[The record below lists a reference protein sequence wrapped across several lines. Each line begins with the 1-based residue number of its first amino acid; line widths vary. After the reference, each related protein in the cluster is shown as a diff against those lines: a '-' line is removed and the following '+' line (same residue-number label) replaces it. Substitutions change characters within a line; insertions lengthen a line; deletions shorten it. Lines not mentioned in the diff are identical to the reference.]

1 MNVQKARRWVAL
13 GLIVGLTAVSL
24 VVHGGTG
31 TFEAWGV
38 GSIAALCP
46 VGALESFLGAKT
58 VNLQGV
64 GCVVLAVVVVVAVGK
79 AFCSWACPVPWLQ
92 KFFRSGK
99 GERRRSEKPVR
110 RASATVGAS
119 ADDASQSGAAVMP
132 SSFSCVSSCATCSE
146 VCGSVARK
154 LPPVGGTRDGVR
166 IDGRHLVLGGALGSA
181 LVFGFPVFCLVCPVG
196 LSFATLVGVWHL
208 FQFNETTW
216 GLVVFPLILIAEVVL
231 LRKWCMRLCPIS
243 ALLSLVSCANKT
255 LRPSVNEEACLR
267 TQGADCHCCV
277 DACPQ
282 SLDPHSGFIPEC
294 TKCHQCADACPAHAI
309 AFPVLRGRGAAVP
322 TAAPQDAPALS
333 PDDELSATA

>member
-1 MNVQKARRWVAL
+1 MNVQKVRRWVAL
-13 GLIVGLTAVSL
+13 GLIVGLTVVSL

-31 TFEAWGV
+31 TFEAWGI

-46 VGALESFLGAKT
+46 VGALESFLGAKD
-58 VNLQGV
+58 VNLQGI
-64 GCVVLAVVVVVAVGK
+64 GCAVLALVAVVAVGK

-92 KFFRSGK
+92 KFFRPRRGRNHGAEKAAAVPSPA
-99 GERRRSEKPVR
+99 GESSE
-110 RASATVGAS
+110 
-119 ADDASQSGAAVMP
+119 DASELVSA
-132 SSFSCVSSCATCSE
+132 SSVASPCASSCAACASA
-146 VCGSVARK
+146 CASAAGKR

-231 LRKWCMRLCPIS
+231 LRKWCTRLCPIS

-267 TQGADCHCCV
+267 TQGVDCHRCV

-282 SLDPHSGFIPEC
+282 SLDPHSGLVPEC

-309 AFPVLRGRGAAVP
+309 RFPVLRPRKDTVPVGERARAGGALA
-322 TAAPQDAPALS
+322 
-333 PDDELSATA
+333 DEELVAD